1 MGYRGKVVQQ
11 NRARDLRKLGWTL
24 TEICEELG
32 VSKASA
38 SLWCKDVEIDEQE
51 LARRRR
57 ERFLTGNEG
66 ARQRGPNKLQRA
78 KQAEI
83 EDARLQGLRAVG
95 RLTDRE
101 FLVAG
106 LAYYSGEGSK
116 TGGAVKFA
124 NSDPRLLAFFL
135 AWLRRFF
142 DIDESRLRLKLYLH
156 EGLDLDAA
164 DRFWSDVTGIP
175 RSQFIKPYRA
185 VPDPSIRNTKHVF
198 GCPAVSYSCTRTHRR
213 IMGMIDALL
222 SFSDSES
229 SQGAISGGIDPG

>member
-1 MGYRGKVVQQ
+1 MGYRGKVVEQ

-24 TEICEELG
+24 TEICDELG

-38 SLWCKDVEIDEQE
+38 SLWCKGVEIDERE

-57 ERFLTGNEG
+57 ERFLTGNKG

-78 KQAEI
+78 KQAQI
-83 EDARLQGLRAVG
+83 EEARLEGLRVIG

-101 FLVAG
+101 LLVAG

-124 NSDPRLLAFFL
+124 NSDPRLLAFFM

-142 DIDESRLRLKLYLH
+142 DIEESRLRLRLYLH
-156 EGLDLDAA
+156 EGLDLEAA
-164 DRFWSDVTGIP
+164 NDFWSELTGIP

-185 VPDPSIRNTKHVF
+185 KPDPSIRSAKHVF
-198 GCPAVSYSCTRTHRR
+198 GCPAVSYSCTPTHRR

-229 SQGAISGGIDPG
+229 SNEPSPGQIDPG